1 MAYPKITVNTGL
13 VLDLL
18 VKSDTVDIPWP
29 GAQITGSSNFVDNG
43 TNSSTGADALIDNTA
58 TWVSTTPPFP
68 ILVGD
73 KVYNTTTPGNA
84 LVASVGNQIL
94 TFPTGQN
101 IFPNSPENYIITRPN
116 HLIDTSATFITSG
129 VMSGD
134 IIWNT
139 VTFAAAYVL
148 AVNSEV
154 DLTLSADL
162 FGSNITA
169 NANAYTIF
177 TGQEGG
183 LKSSEGCLLYVGD
196 SAATAENTSVLPVG
210 NTGGVL
216 FKKFPVGN
224 YLPVQV
230 KKLFSTGSEAD
241 GYLAIW

>member
-29 GAQITGSSNFVDNG
+29 GAKITGSGTFLDNG
-43 TNSSTGADALIDNTA
+43 TNTATNNNQLIDGGA
-58 TWVSTTPPFP
+58 TFTSTTVPFP
-68 ILVGD
+68 VVVGD
-73 KVYNTTTPGNA
+73 KVFNTTTPGNA
-84 LVASVGNQIL
+84 LV
-94 TFPTGQN
+94 TGVAATTLDFGSN
-101 IFPNSPENYIITRPN
+101 IFPNTPENYLITRPN
-116 HLIDTSATFITSG
+116 HLIDTTATFITSG
-129 VMSGD
+129 VKSGD

-139 VTFAAAYVL
+139 LTATAAYVL
-148 AVNSEV
+148 SVNNEV

-162 FGSNITA
+162 FGTNVTA
-169 NANAYTIF
+169 NDNYTIF

-196 SAATAENTSVLPVG
+196 VTVGSYDTTVQPVG
-210 NTGGVL
+210 NSTGVT
-216 FKKFPVGN
+216 FKKVNTGS

-230 KKLFSTGSEAD
+230 KKLFSTGSGAD

>member
-29 GAQITGSSNFVDNG
+29 GAQITGTGTFLDNG
-43 TNSSTGADALIDNTA
+43 ANTSTNQDQLIDGGA
-58 TWVSTTPPFP
+58 TFTSTTAPFP
-68 ILVGD
+68 VVVGD
-73 KVYNTTTPGNA
+73 KVFNTTTPANA
-84 LVASVGNQIL
+84 LVTGVAATTLDFASDI
-94 TFPTGQN
+94 FQN
-101 IFPNSPENYIITRPN
+101 TPENYLITRPN
-116 HLIDTSATFITSG
+116 HLIDTTATFITSG
-129 VMSGD
+129 VKAGD

-139 VTFAAAYVL
+139 QTFEAAYVIT
-148 AVNSEV
+148 VNNEV

-162 FGSNITA
+162 FGTNVTA
-169 NANAYTIF
+169 NDTYTVF

-196 SAATAENTSVLPVG
+196 NTGTAENTSVLPVG
-210 NTGGVL
+210 NSTGVL
-216 FKKFPVGN
+216 FKKFPTGN